1 MSIGDFIQW
10 RDQINYPGLCGI
22 VTKIGMLTQGM
33 KSRRESPDIFVHW
46 LLFPKDY
53 QVGAGWEKVT
63 DVELLS
69 TGDIK

>member
-1 MSIGDFIQW
+1 MNIGDFVQW
-10 RDQINYPGLCGI
+10 RDQTNYPGLCGI
-22 VTKIGMLTQGM
+22 VTKIGMLTAGM

-46 LLFPKDY
+46 LNFPKDY
-53 QVGAGWEKVT
+53 MVGEGWEKSN